1 MHKSCAIPI
10 SCDEQSVQEG
20 CNVFHCTS
28 AFLSC
33 TYLGLP
39 ISDKKLRKS
48 DLLQWV
54 HKIAD
59 RLPNWKAHL
68 LNLAGRTALSS
79 RFTFL
84 LLWMFLSGWLSQ
96 LIQFEKGLF
105 GEVERRSMGSCLVSW
120 DKVSRPHNLGG
131 LGIPNL
137 QYMSWALQTKCIWL
151 QKTDP
156 NRPWNGLKLPI
167 QQQVR
172 DLFAISVISHLGNGT
187 NTIFWMD
194 RWLNG
199 CCIRDM
205 APEVFS

>member
-1 MHKSCAIPI
+1 MNVPKWVIKSIDTI
-10 SCDEQSVQEG
+10 
-20 CNVFHCTS
+20 
-28 AFLSC
+28 
-33 TYLGLP
+33 
-39 ISDKKLRKS
+39 RKGFV
-48 DLLQWV
+48 W
-54 HKIAD
+54 
-59 RLPNWKAHL
+59 RGRKAV
-68 LNLAGRTALSS
+68 NG
-79 RFTFL
+79 
-84 LLWMFLSGWLSQ
+84 
-96 LIQFEKGLF
+96 
-105 GEVERRSMGSCLVSW
+105 GSCLVSW

-137 QYMSWALQTKCIWL
+137 QYMSWALQTKCLWL